1 MLLDLVE
8 VAESH
13 TGINLGIAFVNVLKT
28 FGVEEKVRSLNSYQR
43 SLLTCFVYVFQILGI
58 TGDNA
63 SNNDSMIQ
71 YLGNTLDEFRGPANQ
86 ARCFVHTVN
95 LIAKSI
101 LKPFETRKAKEMEL
115 FNDVAHALA
124 DSASDFEE
132 EEDDEDEDNSGE
144 EEDDN
149 ELDAGLEP
157 IKTMLLKVR
166 QHFTVCYSKL
176 RCVECSYAKLRSSSR
191 TQQRSSCRRGTKR
204 CPLMVSPCV

>member
-1 MLLDLVE
+1 M
-8 VAESH
+8 H
-13 TGINLGIAFVNVLKT
+13 FM
-28 FGVEEKVRSLNSYQR
+28 
-43 SLLTCFVYVFQILGI
+43 YVFQILGI

-71 YLGNTLDEFRGPANQ
+71 YLGNTLDEFHGPANQ

-101 LKPFETRKAKEMEL
+101 LKPFETCKAKEMEL
-115 FNDVAHALA
+115 FNDIAHALA
-124 DSASDFEE
+124 DSASDFEEEE

-157 IKTMLLKVR
+157 IKTMLLKVCR
-166 QHFTVCYSKL
+166 RFTVCYSKL

-191 TQQRSSCRRGTKR
+191 TQQCSFCRHGTKH
-204 CPLMVSPCV
+204 CPLMVSLCV